1 MAEAFAYALNQWLA
15 LAYYAENS
23 WLEVGNDIAG
33 NALRLVSL
41 GRKNQLFF
49 DSDHEGDQGTDG

>member
-1 MAEAFAYALNQWLA
+1 MTGTYVLCRKWLTE
-15 LAYYAENS
+15 LDNN
-23 WLEVGNDIAG
+23 VAG

-41 GRKNQLFF
+41 GRKNKLFF

>member
-1 MAEAFAYALNQWLA
+1 M
-15 LAYYAENS
+15 
-23 WLEVGNDIAG
+23 GNNIAG